1 MEIFLH
7 PNIYFVYGMV
17 RKHSRFNPTR
27 GLESSIGI
35 YREFALWTYVLG
47 SNPIQGIDILSLSI
61 CSYTVVS
68 DCLYQLELGIL
79 DELKLKLVSES

>member
-7 PNIYFVYGMV
+7 PNIYSVYGIWLG
-17 RKHSRFNPTR
+17 NTA
-27 GLESSIGI
+27 ESTQQEALKAQLV